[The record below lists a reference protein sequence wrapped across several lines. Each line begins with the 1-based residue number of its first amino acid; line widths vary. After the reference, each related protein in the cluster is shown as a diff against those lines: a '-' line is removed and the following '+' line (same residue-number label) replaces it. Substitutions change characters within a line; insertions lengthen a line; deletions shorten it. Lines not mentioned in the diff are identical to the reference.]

1 MKTNE
6 SDKIINI
13 TQIQIK
19 LKDREISL
27 SSEEARK
34 VYEELDKL
42 FEMEQSE
49 TVKQYE
55 KIVPMPY
62 PVPSYPPIIIE
73 RTPYWPRPWETTCC
87 SKTTHFGDP
96 PGTCSAGGLTSNRQ
110 ILSINLS

>member
-73 RTPYWPRPWETTCC
+73 RTPYWPRPWETTCY
-87 SKTTHFGDP
+87 FGDP
-96 PGTCSAGGLTSNRQ
+96 PGSTCAGGILGNRQ